1 MAAAAGCGVEL
12 EGHGEAVHFVFADV
26 TDVSVVASE
35 GTDTAIPVAELFFA
49 GDVID
54 GQHRARMGDLGESFF
69 GLAADTLGGRIG
81 SDEVGV
87 VGFEALQLAHEVVEV
102 GVGDRRLVEDVI
114 EVLVVADLVA
124 EGVDLFL
131 DGVGHTSIMVITGAV
146 HRARIRKRGPTPLG
160 MGLWQVVVAAGFA
173 GGPFLTVACR

>member
-1 MAAAAGCGVEL
+1 
-12 EGHGEAVHFVFADV
+12 
-26 TDVSVVASE
+26 
-35 GTDTAIPVAELFFA
+35 
-49 GDVID
+49 
-54 GQHRARMGDLGESFF
+54 MGDLGESFF

-124 EGVDLFL
+124 EGVDLAAE
-131 DGVGHTSIMVITGAV
+131 GR
-146 HRARIRKRGPTPLG
+146 HRALVDLLRKHGATASITAWARRLAWCFRG
-160 MGLWQVVVAAGFA
+160 VAF
-173 GGPFLTVACR
+173 R